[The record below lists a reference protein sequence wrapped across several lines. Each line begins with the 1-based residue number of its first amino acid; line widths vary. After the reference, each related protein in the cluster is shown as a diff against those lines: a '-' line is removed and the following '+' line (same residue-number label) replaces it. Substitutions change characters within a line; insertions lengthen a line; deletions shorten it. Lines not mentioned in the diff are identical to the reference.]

1 MVRVYGSQQTH
12 HPLDGPLLLHS
23 YILLSIFILSLFY
36 LYSTFNI
43 HVLTTVSD
51 NLRLYM

>member
-1 MVRVYGSQQTH
+1 MVRIYGSQQTH
-12 HPLDGPLLLHS
+12 HPLDGPLLLLHS
-23 YILLSIFILSLFY
+23 YFIKY